1 MSFVQYNNLPHILA
15 MLDMSS
21 TAFIEPLPV
30 IEFVS
35 QLLNRDIQG
44 RPLSDSDRVK
54 VVSLLITQVLTSL
67 SFETSLIF
75 IFVTLFLLIADK
87 EGTERCE
94 GRSYSPW

>member
-1 MSFVQYNNLPHILA
+1 

-54 VVSLLITQVLTSL
+54 VGLTCDYSQVLISL
-67 SFETSLIF
+67 FFETSLNLHSCDSF
-75 IFVTLFLLIADK
+75 FNNADK
-87 EGTERCE
+87 EGTERRE
-94 GRSYSPW
+94 SRSYSPW

>member
-1 MSFVQYNNLPHILA
+1 

-35 QLLNRDIQG
+35 ELLNRDIQG